1 MKATKA
7 CKKRAAECIK
17 KPLVGHFCRS
27 LGRDGVALFFQRCD
41 DQLQPRGSPHLPR
54 RCRQDVHRIISHAK
68 VVATERAEKAAAGS
82 EGVEQIQ
89 LVPASPDQT
98 ITFEIPDGPPPKNLE
113 ITGDGAKELDPQ
125 LVRDFL
131 QKQWDIFQAFLKN
144 LKAALSE
151 KSLDKVNKVLGRMS
165 VEEAE
170 IVVEQLQEA
179 GILSFETPGIV
190 DQTGKSSKNPTV
202 TVPVP
207 PKDGAS
213 GSVPVQQTE
222 VLNLED
228 SLD

>member
-27 LGRDGVALFFQRCD
+27 LGRDGVALFFQRMTNSNHAALRIFLD
-41 DQLQPRGSPHLPR
+41 DVAKTSTASSP
-54 RCRQDVHRIISHAK
+54 
-68 VVATERAEKAAAGS
+68 AAGS

>member
-1 MKATKA
+1 MTNSNH
-7 CKKRAAECIK
+7 AALRIF
-17 KPLVGHFCRS
+17 L
-27 LGRDGVALFFQRCD
+27 DDVAKTSDC
-41 DQLQPRGSPHLPR
+41 
-54 RCRQDVHRIISHAK
+54 IISRAK
-68 VVATERAEKAAAGS
+68 VVAAERAEQAAAGP

-98 ITFEIPDGPPPKNLE
+98 ITLEIPDGPPPENLE
-113 ITGDGAKELDPQ
+113 INGEGAEDLDPQ
-125 LVRDFL
+125 LICDFL
-131 QKQWDIFQAFLKN
+131 QKRWDIFQAFPKS

-179 GILSFETPGIV
+179 FETAGMV
-190 DQTGKSSKNPTV
+190 DQTGKSSKKPTV

-207 PKDGAS
+207 PQDRAS

-222 VLNLED
+222 VLDLEN